1 VNRPLALLSL
11 AALGVLACLP
21 GCVSP
26 ALDEGP
32 PDEERDADEDAL
44 TPGTVAQAIATG
56 CSTASVKA
64 LSQQIIDEAS
74 CLKPGAYALLP
85 ALSNVTVDPSVFPYL
100 EQPARDQLVLAAKA
114 HPSSALTLNSMLRTV
129 AQQHMLYRWSL
140 TGACGIGLAAWPGT
154 SNHESGLA
162 VDLEPHAT
170 WRPRLEARGFH
181 WLGASD
187 PVHFDYVGLGAVDH
201 GGLDVLAFQ
210 RLWNR
215 NNPGDPIAED
225 GDYGSQV
232 ESRLQ
237 KSPAAGFAKGASCG
251 SGQPSAT
258 CQAVFVD
265 ICTTPHKPDIE
276 WLHGVG
282 WTSGCDA
289 AKKLYCPTDAVNRG
303 QMAAFL
309 ATALGLP
316 PGPDAFVDDT
326 GSAYEAAIN
335 AVAKAGITSGCDA
348 KAKRFCP
355 EDPVTRGQMAAFLAA
370 GLKLPTGPDAFVDD
384 ETSPYEAAINAVAK
398 AGITS
403 GCDAAKKLY
412 CPDDAVSR
420 AQMATF
426 LRRAFGG

>member
-1 VNRPLALLSL
+1 
-11 AALGVLACLP
+11 
-21 GCVSP
+21 
-26 ALDEGP
+26 
-32 PDEERDADEDAL
+32 
-44 TPGTVAQAIATG
+44 
-56 CSTASVKA
+56 
-64 LSQQIIDEAS
+64 
-74 CLKPGAYALLP
+74 
-85 ALSNVTVDPSVFPYL
+85 
-100 EQPARDQLVLAAKA
+100 
-114 HPSSALTLNSMLRTV
+114 
-129 AQQHMLYRWSL
+129 MLYRWSL

-181 WLGASD
+181 WRSVPVIRCTSTTWPPRRRGPRGARRAGLPA
-187 PVHFDYVGLGAVDH
+187 PVEPQQPRRSQAP
-201 GGLDVLAFQ
+201 
-210 RLWNR
+210 RT
-215 NNPGDPIAED
+215 
-225 GDYGSQV
+225 DYGSQV